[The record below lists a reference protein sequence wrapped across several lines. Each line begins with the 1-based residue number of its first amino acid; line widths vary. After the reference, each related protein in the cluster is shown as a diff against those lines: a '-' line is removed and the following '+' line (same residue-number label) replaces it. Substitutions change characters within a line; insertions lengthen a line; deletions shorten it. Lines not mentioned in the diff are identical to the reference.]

1 MKKLIALAFAAGT
14 LSLAQA
20 QPIASSTWGP
30 LVNTDGCDRVAGTLV
45 VDLDDQVDP
54 QVLARDYGL
63 TLEYVSIHSVQH
75 KLLIARLEDSALAE
89 MWTRLAADPR
99 VTAVG
104 PNYVCDALSEQG
116 AEMQGGPA
124 QGSPN
129 DPMYPAQWNMKMLNA
144 EAAWSKARG
153 QGVRVAMVDTGLAYW
168 KQEGAHRVEDLENA
182 TVLEGYDFIRDEVE
196 APDEHGQGTH
206 MAGTIAQSTNN
217 GKGVVGLA
225 FEAQLMAFKV
235 LDRTGRG
242 SMADVSAAI
251 QLAADRKA
259 QIIVTGVG
267 SKKGNDVLLQAVRYA
282 KARNCLIIGAAGVGG
297 GKEIIYPAAYPEVLA
312 ISAVDQKGKLTDY
325 TSRGPA
331 IDLAAPG
338 GKNRQGEYSGIL
350 QNTIRQGDARTSAY
364 YQWAGTSMSA
374 AHVAGVAALIY
385 STGVTGADQVT
396 EILKN
401 TAQSKGAKGKKEGY
415 GAGIVDAG
423 KAVAKAQQVAQT
435 QQTQAALPFGMMLAL
450 LAGLGLA
457 SRRRH

>member
-1 MKKLIALAFAAGT
+1 MKNLFALALAVGT
-14 LSLAQA
+14 ISLAQA
-20 QPIASSTWGP
+20 QPIASSTWGQ
-30 LVNTDGCDRVAGTLV
+30 LVNTDGCERVAGMLV
-45 VDLDDQVDP
+45 VDLVDQVNP
-54 QVLARDYGL
+54 KLVERDYGL
-63 TLEYVSIHSVQH
+63 TLEYVSLHSQQH
-75 KLLIARLEDSALAE
+75 KLLIARLQESVLPE
-89 MWTRLAADPR
+89 MWSRLAADPR

-104 PNYVCDALSEQG
+104 PNYVCEALGQ
-116 AEMQGGPA
+116 
-124 QGSPN
+124 QGSEVADLGAQAGPN

-144 EAAWSKARG
+144 ETAWGKARG
-153 QGVRVAMVDTGLAYW
+153 QGVRVAMVDTGLSYW
-168 KQEGAHRVEDLENA
+168 KGEGTHQVEDLEQT
-182 TVLEGYDFIRDEVE
+182 TVLEGYDFVRDQTE
-196 APDEHGQGTH
+196 AADEHGQGTH

-242 SMADVSAAI
+242 TMADVSAAI

-267 SKKGNDVLLQAVRYA
+267 SKKGNDVLLEAVRYA
-282 KARNCLIIGAAGVGG
+282 KARNCLLIGAAGVGG
-297 GKEIIYPAAYPEVLA
+297 GKDIIYPAAYPEVLA

-338 GKNRQGEYSGIL
+338 GKNRQGEYTGIL
-350 QNTIRQGDARTSAY
+350 QNTIRQGDARISGY

-385 STGVTGADQVT
+385 STGVSGADQVRD
-396 EILKN
+396 ILQN

-423 KAVAKAQQVAQT
+423 KAVAKAQQAAQT
-435 QQTQAALPFGMMLAL
+435 QQTQGALPVGMFFAL
-450 LAGLGLA
+450 LAGFALT
-457 SRRRH
+457 RRRR